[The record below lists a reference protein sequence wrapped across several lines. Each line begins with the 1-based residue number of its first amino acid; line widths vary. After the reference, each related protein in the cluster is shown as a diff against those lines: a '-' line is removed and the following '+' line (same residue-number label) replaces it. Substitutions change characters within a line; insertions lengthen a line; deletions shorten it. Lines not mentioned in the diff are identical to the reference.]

1 MAFYLVFSVQIYL
14 VMLRLT
20 ITQSIF
26 TIIISMKQ
34 VPSSKI
40 IVIFKITIIKVH
52 PTFLNIYYF
61 NINDDPVFSIALDP
75 FLQ

>member
-52 PTFLNIYYF
+52 PTFLNIYHF